1 MEGSM
6 TKKLGYTAGVLAA
19 TILIAAACQNPMMQ
33 EISDP
38 RVYYMLRIFP
48 TPEHGTLTLSHS
60 FAPSGMWVTVYVNP
74 DPGYRLAEGV
84 AAEKK
89 GVVIQ
94 GENGGNPS
102 NVTKY
107 GGKYQ
112 FSCPASNA
120 SITAAF
126 EPAPDGIYTVS
137 IDKSIAHGI
146 IAADPM
152 YAMPGDAINLTL
164 IPDSGYDL
172 EENSL
177 TLEDGTPI
185 SETLPFSFQMPERH
199 VTVKGRFEEKDFD
212 GLIASARKYLTAGQ
226 YDNAA
231 SFYEEAYQKNK
242 DDPEA
247 ILYSTVAQ
255 LGGILI
261 DPYVGSILSGSLH
274 FASVP
279 ETLDGWICDEE
290 YWDENDPNLWYT
302 TYAGADTTDDA
313 VLPKI
318 YSRFSGF
325 ITPFGDFQI
334 AQAPNTR
341 QKFVNLIFWGL
352 ISSHT
357 GGFNELLERINRYVF
372 GDNFEAIARRAE
384 TLPKDARVPL
394 NDRLKKRFKLESLY
408 GDGGEPVY
416 IGKAE
421 LDYLIANLRTLK
433 AAFEY
438 LAAYDWSID
447 LRPWL
452 TSQIFTD
459 DGLDDILNKIF
470 AQAANNPTHQAYWRD
485 YATVERILPFK
496 NTFLTM
502 RNTAFLDKA
511 RADLSEA
518 LRMSNASMAHWYG
531 DSEEYATTRFT
542 VEARSRHKWSRNAW
556 AEAQTALD
564 GNGLFRFPKKLP
576 KDGGAWIEEASEDYY
591 AINVS
596 EFFKPGAF
604 TLTNLFITELGGK
617 VPSLFKIIW
626 YEEKPSYNE
635 VITGEIELVSQP
647 IEKLGG
653 DQNVVGNNSAPYG
666 RFAFMVNTENLKKI
680 FPIGFSE
687 FGDTELL
694 STVFPHIPLWPSKPT
709 YFIGTNSTASNLYKY
724 YHQR

>member
-1 MEGSM
+1 MI
-6 TKKLGYTAGVLAA
+6 KKLGYTAGVLAA
-19 TILIAAACQNPMMQ
+19 TILFMTACQNPMIE
-33 EISDP
+33 EIIDP
-38 RVYYMLRIFP
+38 SINYMLRIFP
-48 TPEHGTLTLSHS
+48 TPEHGTLALSHS
-60 FAPSGMWVTVYVNP
+60 FAPSGTRVTVYVNP

-107 GGKYQ
+107 GGNYQ

-120 SITAAF
+120 SITATF

-137 IDKSIAHGI
+137 IDKSIVHGV

-152 YAMPGDAINLTL
+152 YATPGDTIRLTL
-164 IPDSGYDL
+164 LPDSGYDL

-177 TLEDGTPI
+177 MLEDGTPV
-185 SETLPFSFQMPERH
+185 SETLPFFFEMPASH
-199 VTVKGRFEEKDFD
+199 VTVKGRFEKKDFD
-212 GLIASARKYLTAGQ
+212 ALITSARKYLAAGQ
-226 YDNAA
+226 YDSAA

-247 ILYSTVAQ
+247 ILYSTLAK
-255 LGGILI
+255 LGSMLI

-279 ETLDGWICDEE
+279 DTLDAWICDEE
-290 YWDENDPNLWYT
+290 FWEENDPNLWYA
-302 TYAGADTTDDA
+302 TYAATEYTPDDA

-341 QKFVNLIFWGL
+341 EKFINLIFWGL

-357 GGFNELLERINRYVF
+357 DGFNELLERINRHVF
-372 GDNFEAIARRAE
+372 GENFEAIARRAE
-384 TLPKDARVPL
+384 TLSKDTRVPL
-394 NDRLKKRFKLESLY
+394 NDRLKKRFKLEALY
-408 GDGGEPVY
+408 GDNGEPVY

-421 LDYLIANLRTLK
+421 LDYIIANLRALK

-470 AQAANNPTHQAYWRD
+470 AQAANNPSHQAYWRD
-485 YATVERILPFK
+485 YSTVERILPFK

-502 RNTAFLDKA
+502 RNAALLDKA
-511 RADLSEA
+511 RVDLSKA
-518 LRMSNASMAHWYG
+518 ARMANDSMAHWYG
-531 DSEEYATTRFT
+531 VSEKYATTRFT
-542 VEARSRHKWSRNAW
+542 DEAKSERQWSRDAW
-556 AEAQTALD
+556 AEAQAALD
-564 GNGLFRFPKKLP
+564 GDGIFRFPKKLP
-576 KDGGAWIEEASEDYY
+576 KGGDMWIEEASGDYY
-591 AINVS
+591 AISVS
-596 EFFKPGAF
+596 EFFKPSAF
-604 TLTNLFITELGGK
+604 TLANLFVTELGGK

-626 YEEKPSYNE
+626 YEDKNDGYKE
-635 VITGEIELVSQP
+635 VVTGEIELVSQP
-647 IEKLGG
+647 IEGLGG
-653 DQNVVGNNSAPYG
+653 DKNMAGNNSAPYG
-666 RFAFMVNTENLKKI
+666 RFSFMVNTDNLKKI
-680 FPIGFSE
+680 FPMGFSE
-687 FGDTELL
+687 FKDTEVL

-709 YFIGTNSTASNLYKY
+709 YFIGTNSTAGNLYKY